1 MTPYG
6 RHGKTFYIF
15 DVGDKVQVEGV
26 SMTVTAV
33 MVRGKGEPHF
43 CYETTWMNGRA
54 ACVQWFEACVVRPGV
69 PDEQMVIGFGP
80 VPEHGDPRL
89 DKSIREPSGQLSHSR
104 ASDPFK

>member
-15 DVGDKVQVEGV
+15 DVGDKVEVDGV
-26 SMTVTAV
+26 GMTVTAV
-33 MVRGKGEPHF
+33 IVRGKGEPSF
-43 CYETTWMNGRA
+43 SYETTWMNGRA
-54 ACVQWFEACVVRPGV
+54 ACVQWFESAVVMPGQ

-80 VPEHGDPRL
+80 VPEYRDRTEDELMSRQP
-89 DKSIREPSGQLSHSR
+89 GQLSHGR